1 MLKVKHQVKE
11 SDIHGLGL
19 FALEFIPKG
28 TIVWEFNDKI
38 DAKITE
44 DEFKNLTLEEQKNII
59 HYDYKDKRLNLYVV
73 SGDSSVYI
81 NSSDSPN
88 LSSHYENETDIG
100 YSFAN
105 RDINIG
111 EEITE
116 DYKEYDISGK
126 VFT

>member
-44 DEFKNLTLEEQKNII
+44 DEFKKLSLEEQKNII